1 VLFDPS
7 IPALLEFPAPAPE
20 SDVVSSAPFA
30 LEFGAGESLHGVQLP
45 LIALESPAIAPKIDA
60 RTLPY
65 TGPFPRK
72 RHYHRCP
79 KCRVNGSGGVACY
92 MAKCTRPVLMSVA
105 CGFCGGAPRPRG

>member
-1 VLFDPS
+1 VLFDSSAPV
-7 IPALLEFPAPAPE
+7 LEFPAPAPD
-20 SDVVSSAPFA
+20 SDVVSSAPFS
-30 LEFGAGESLHGVQLP
+30 LEFGAGESLHGVQIP
-45 LIALESPAIAPKIDA
+45 LIERECPAMAPKIDV
-60 RTLPY
+60 RTLEY

-79 KCRVNGSGGVACY
+79 KCRVNGSQGVSCY